1 MHRPRSRPASL
12 RLYLALAERFEDAPE
27 PALGLG
33 YVALRGNN
41 PGEAGEHF
49 LRAASL
55 ADDAPGMK
63 AEALL
68 GAARAALS
76 LGDSSTARRHLS
88 AARDL
93 ARDPSSVAWIE
104 NGLAVAAVFEED
116 YVTAEAHYVSALRQP
131 SAHPRIA
138 ANYVRMLIASE
149 RIDDAARTLA
159 AHAPSRWEENDRQAL
174 KSLID
179 EARRSQ
185 PAPDHLDP
193 RLLLRLAG
201 SAPSSAGMD
210 ERSGKGMRHATLGPR
225 GASPGMVL
233 LAGGRAFPLAGP
245 NTNGS
250 FDPVQADRLS
260 PGPETRKGAEP
271 VPASPGTAPESLLP
285 VQEPE
290 SERMTSPGLRTASPK
305 SDRSSTRSSFGQ
317 PASRDILALRI
328 GPSMAASGLAVN
340 AVEEFAAGSRLP
352 LTADAD
358 TGRGGLALLETGR
371 HGLRLPPV
379 AGSSQALDWSGFART
394 EAVAAPA
401 AVERAL
407 EAEAVPAADTGSPKA
422 GSHAWT
428 HHLGPDPAQAAN
440 ALFLAAASRY
450 NSGPSLAYS
459 ELPSSPVSLGPKP
472 VTATATADGTRNL
485 AAAAASGP
493 QSTTLED
500 EGRKDP
506 AHAPALVE
514 SASSPPDQPLL
525 PHDATT
531 AALGA
536 GLDAVSAFGTA
547 PQQVAGEVRL
557 LRWDTGPAPM
567 ENVAVLNGY
576 ANHDPFSAVP
586 DSHKPILL
594 ASASPHLDDF
604 LWQPDWMQPGRATHA
619 RHTTM
624 VAVDGAYD
632 PLALTAEAATGASAP
647 GGEWSVLLGT
657 GQRLS
662 LEVAA
667 AAVAVASPEIAD
679 VQLLSPRVLF
689 VMGRSLGRTTV
700 SVLGEDGSLFERDVT
715 VVLDLEPL
723 RQLLTGEPGLQG
735 VRVDG
740 LARGVSLAGDV
751 DSQEAA
757 DRALRLAAASL
768 PEGVPVESNLDIG
781 MDLSPLRA
789 LLAGEPGLAGVEVRR
804 VGRGVALIGEVATAE
819 AADRARRLAVA
830 SLPAGVTAENNLRVV
845 FDVEPLRAVLAAEPG
860 LEGVELKRLA
870 RGVALSGEVGTPE
883 AADRA
888 LRLGAASLPEGL
900 LVENNLDVELDLGP
914 FRALL
919 TGEPGMER
927 VEAKRVGRGVAL
939 TGEVGSAEAADR
951 ARRLAVASL
960 PENVPVE
967 NNLRVALDVEPLRE
981 LLAREPGLDRV
992 HVERLAR
999 GVALS
1004 GDAASPEAA
1013 DRALRLGA
1021 ASLPEGLP
1029 VENNLNVALDLESLQ
1044 ALMAD
1049 GTGLRDVRVQRMG
1062 RGVAL
1067 TGEVDSA
1074 KSADRAADLVA
1085 ASLLGVVPLENH
1097 LRVEFDA
1104 APLRAL
1110 LAQDPDFGRV
1120 RVQRLARGVALT
1132 GEVDSPEAADRAMRL
1147 ATASLPAGA
1156 PVENSL
1162 RVLFDLEPLRAALA
1176 REPGLDRVQAQRLAR
1191 GIALAGEV
1199 DSPGAA
1205 DLALRLATA
1214 SLPEG
1219 LLVEDNLNVGLDLEP
1234 IRALM
1239 ADVTGLGNVQVQRLG
1254 RGVVLSGEVASADT
1268 ADRAVRLALASL
1280 PEDLPVENNL
1290 RVVFDIEPLS
1300 AALAGEP
1307 GLHRVQV
1314 RRLARGVALAGEVDS
1329 PEMADR
1335 AVRVA
1340 RASLPEGLLVENNLG
1355 LKLDL
1360 VPLVA
1365 LIEDEAGLQNV
1376 NVQPDGPGV
1385 ALGGEVAALEAA
1397 ERAHRL
1403 AVASLPEG
1411 TPVANRLRI
1420 AFDVAPLRALLAG
1433 EPGLDRVQAVRR
1445 ARSVALSGEV
1455 DSPAAESRA
1464 LALAAASLPEDIP
1477 VENDLKVGHDLDSLR
1492 ALLAGETGLEGVD
1505 VKRVRRGVA
1514 LTGEVASAEAA
1525 DRARRLAAASLPETV
1540 LVENNLRVVLD
1551 IEPLR
1556 AALAGEPGLE
1566 QVLVRRLARGVALS
1580 GDVGSPAAA
1589 DLALRLAA
1597 ASLPEGL
1604 LVEDNLNVGLDL
1616 EPLRA
1621 LMADE
1626 PGLRNV
1632 QVQRIGRGV
1641 LLTGEVPSAA
1651 ASDRAH
1657 RLAATSLPES
1667 VPLES
1672 NLRVVDL
1679 EPLRR
1684 LLAAEDGLRG
1694 VRAEALA
1701 EGVTLAGEVASQ
1713 AAVERA
1719 LDLAAASLPD
1729 GMPVASSL
1737 RLVDLE
1743 PLRAVLAAEPRV
1755 QGVRAERRAQ
1765 GVSLA
1770 GEVASQAAVERA
1782 LDLAAASLP
1791 EGMPVANDLRLVDLE
1806 PLHVVLAAET
1816 GLQGVRAERRAQ
1828 GVTLAGEV
1836 ASQAAVERALDLAAA
1851 SLPEG
1856 MPVANDLRLVDL
1868 EPLRAALAA
1877 EAGLQDVRTERIERG
1892 VTLAGEVA
1900 SQAAVERTLDL
1911 AAASLPEGMPVE
1923 NDLRPVDLEP
1933 LRALMAAEA
1942 GLDRV
1947 HVQGSRRSVSLS
1959 GDVDSPELADRAIRL
1974 AAASLPEGM
1983 PVDDNLNVGLGL
1995 ASLRAV
2001 FSDEAGLEG
2010 VRVQRVGRG
2019 VALTGEV
2026 AWAEAAERSYRL
2038 ATASL
2043 PEGTPVA
2050 NNLRVEF
2057 DIEPLRAALAE
2068 ESGLERVVIRR
2079 LARGVALAGDA
2090 DSPEAA
2096 DRALRV
2102 AAASLPAGLLVENN
2116 LSVGLDLAPLR
2127 ALLAREQGLEGVRVQ
2142 RVGRGVVLTGEVAWA
2157 EAAERS
2163 YRLAAASFPEGTP
2176 VENNLRVQFELAPL
2190 RTVLA
2195 GEPGLGRVQVRRLA
2209 RGVAL
2214 TGEVDSAADAE
2225 RALRLAA
2232 ASLPEGLLV
2241 ENNLSIGLDL
2251 GPLRALLPGE
2261 PVAGEP
2267 GSQDL
2272 SPLGAF
2278 IAGQPGLE
2286 GVMVQRV
2293 GRGVALTGEVA
2304 SAEAADRAHR
2314 LAVASLPETVPVENN
2329 LRVLFDIEPVRAALA
2344 AAPGLEQVSVQRL
2357 ARGVALSGPVD
2368 SPEAERRALRL
2379 AAASLPEGLLVE
2391 NNLAVGLDLA
2401 PLRTFMAGEPGL
2413 AGVDVRRVGRSV
2425 TLTGEVA
2432 SVEAADRALGLAV
2445 ASLPEGLPVENN
2457 LRIVFDIE
2465 PLRTLLAAEP
2475 GLDRVQAKRLARGVA
2490 LAGDVD
2496 SPETAGRALR
2506 LARASLPE
2514 GLLVEDNLSV
2524 VWDVEPTRALL
2535 AAEPGLESVLVQ
2547 RVGRGLAL
2555 TGEVAS
2561 AGAADRAHRLAA
2573 ASLPEGLPVENNLRV
2588 VFDFAPLRAILA
2600 GEPELARVQVQGLAG
2615 GVMLTGEVA
2624 SEEAAE
2630 RAQRIAAAS
2639 LPEGVPVENSLRVLP
2654 DIEPLRLALAAEP
2667 GLESVQVQR
2676 LARGVA
2682 LSGEVDSPV
2691 AEDRALRLAAASLP
2705 EGVPVENNLNVGLDL
2720 GPLRSV
2726 VAGDAELSG
2735 IRVERTGRGVALI
2748 GEVGSAEASEQASRL
2763 AAALL
2768 PEGVPVENG
2777 LRVVLDIGPLRAL
2790 LAGAAELDRVEV
2802 QRLARGVA
2810 LTGDVDSH
2818 AAADLAFRL
2827 ATASL
2832 PEGMLVESSLNV
2844 RLDLAPLRVLLAGDP
2859 ELRNVR
2865 VKPVGRGVALTG
2877 ETGSAEASD
2886 RAARLATAALPE
2898 GIAVENNLRV
2908 APDVEP
2914 LRALLAGEPGLER
2927 VHVQKLARGVA
2938 LAGDV
2943 ASPEAAGRALRLAA
2957 ASLPEGMLVEDNL
2970 TVGLD
2975 LAPVR
2980 ALMAAEAGFEAI
2992 LVKRVDRGVALT
3004 GEVAS
3009 QMESER
3015 AARLAAA
3022 SLPEG
3027 ALVENNLRAVLD
3039 TGPLRAALAA
3049 DPDFDGVRV
3058 RDLEHGV
3065 SLAGEVSSAAAAER
3079 AQRLAAVS
3087 LPPDTK
3093 VESELRIAG
3102 PLQVN
3107 LEVQIAEVQRSIA
3120 EDFGFN
3126 WELFG
3131 RSDEGVLGGG
3141 FRIGRQLPP
3150 PAAVGGTGV
3159 PGTIPP
3165 SVVDGL
3171 TSPSLVLSRT
3181 WEEIGVTG
3189 MVDALAKAGLANVLA
3204 RPNVTANS
3212 GEIASFFSGGEFP
3225 LPSGFKDG
3233 VIVFEYKKYGVVL
3246 DFVPTIVDE
3255 GRIELTVRP
3264 EVSEP
3269 SRDNSV
3275 QVTQGID
3282 VPVINVR
3289 RAETTAALG
3298 DGESIVIAGLF
3309 SSASNEVQSGVPLLK
3324 DLPLVGGMFG
3334 HTSTRADE
3342 LELIVTVTAR
3352 LVQAGP
3358 APDEAL
3364 AAGSG
3369 QAANSYYY

>member
-1 MHRPRSRPASL
+1 M
-12 RLYLALAERFEDAPE
+12 
-27 PALGLG
+27 
-33 YVALRGNN
+33 
-41 PGEAGEHF
+41 
-49 LRAASL
+49 
-55 ADDAPGMK
+55 
-63 AEALL
+63 
-68 GAARAALS
+68 
-76 LGDSSTARRHLS
+76 
-88 AARDL
+88 
-93 ARDPSSVAWIE
+93 
-104 NGLAVAAVFEED
+104 
-116 YVTAEAHYVSALRQP
+116 
-131 SAHPRIA
+131 
-138 ANYVRMLIASE
+138 
-149 RIDDAARTLA
+149 
-159 AHAPSRWEENDRQAL
+159 
-174 KSLID
+174 
-179 EARRSQ
+179 
-185 PAPDHLDP
+185 
-193 RLLLRLAG
+193 
-201 SAPSSAGMD
+201 
-210 ERSGKGMRHATLGPR
+210 
-225 GASPGMVL
+225 
-233 LAGGRAFPLAGP
+233 
-245 NTNGS
+245 
-250 FDPVQADRLS
+250 
-260 PGPETRKGAEP
+260 
-271 VPASPGTAPESLLP
+271 
-285 VQEPE
+285 
-290 SERMTSPGLRTASPK
+290 
-305 SDRSSTRSSFGQ
+305 
-317 PASRDILALRI
+317 
-328 GPSMAASGLAVN
+328 
-340 AVEEFAAGSRLP
+340 
-352 LTADAD
+352 
-358 TGRGGLALLETGR
+358 
-371 HGLRLPPV
+371 
-379 AGSSQALDWSGFART
+379 
-394 EAVAAPA
+394 
-401 AVERAL
+401 
-407 EAEAVPAADTGSPKA
+407 
-422 GSHAWT
+422 
-428 HHLGPDPAQAAN
+428 
-440 ALFLAAASRY
+440 
-450 NSGPSLAYS
+450 
-459 ELPSSPVSLGPKP
+459 
-472 VTATATADGTRNL
+472 
-485 AAAAASGP
+485 
-493 QSTTLED
+493 
-500 EGRKDP
+500 
-506 AHAPALVE
+506 
-514 SASSPPDQPLL
+514 
-525 PHDATT
+525 
-531 AALGA
+531 
-536 GLDAVSAFGTA
+536 
-547 PQQVAGEVRL
+547 
-557 LRWDTGPAPM
+557 
-567 ENVAVLNGY
+567 
-576 ANHDPFSAVP
+576 
-586 DSHKPILL
+586 
-594 ASASPHLDDF
+594 
-604 LWQPDWMQPGRATHA
+604 
-619 RHTTM
+619 
-624 VAVDGAYD
+624 
-632 PLALTAEAATGASAP
+632 
-647 GGEWSVLLGT
+647 
-657 GQRLS
+657 
-662 LEVAA
+662 
-667 AAVAVASPEIAD
+667 
-679 VQLLSPRVLF
+679 
-689 VMGRSLGRTTV
+689 
-700 SVLGEDGSLFERDVT
+700 
-715 VVLDLEPL
+715 
-723 RQLLTGEPGLQG
+723 
-735 VRVDG
+735 
-740 LARGVSLAGDV
+740 
-751 DSQEAA
+751 
-757 DRALRLAAASL
+757 
-768 PEGVPVESNLDIG
+768 
-781 MDLSPLRA
+781 
-789 LLAGEPGLAGVEVRR
+789 
-804 VGRGVALIGEVATAE
+804 
-819 AADRARRLAVA
+819 
-830 SLPAGVTAENNLRVV
+830 
-845 FDVEPLRAVLAAEPG
+845 
-860 LEGVELKRLA
+860 
-870 RGVALSGEVGTPE
+870 
-883 AADRA
+883 
-888 LRLGAASLPEGL
+888 
-900 LVENNLDVELDLGP
+900 
-914 FRALL
+914 
-919 TGEPGMER
+919 
-927 VEAKRVGRGVAL
+927 
-939 TGEVGSAEAADR
+939 
-951 ARRLAVASL
+951 
-960 PENVPVE
+960 
-967 NNLRVALDVEPLRE
+967 
-981 LLAREPGLDRV
+981 
-992 HVERLAR
+992 
-999 GVALS
+999 
-1004 GDAASPEAA
+1004 
-1013 DRALRLGA
+1013 
-1021 ASLPEGLP
+1021 
-1029 VENNLNVALDLESLQ
+1029 ALDLESLQ

-1074 KSADRAADLVA
+1074 ESADRAADLVA

-1199 DSPGAA
+1199 DSPGAS

-1239 ADVTGLGNVQVQRLG
+1239 ADDTGLGNVQVQRLG

-1268 ADRAVRLALASL
+1268 ADRAVRLAVASL

-1290 RVVFDIEPLS
+1290 RVVFDIEPLR

-1314 RRLARGVALAGEVDS
+1314 QRLARGVALAGEVDS

-1340 RASLPEGLLVENNLG
+1340 RASLPEGLLVENNLD

-1360 VPLVA
+1360 VPLDA
-1365 LIEDEAGLQNV
+1365 LIADEPGMQDVRVQRDGL
-1376 NVQPDGPGV
+1376 GV
-1385 ALGGEVAALEAA
+1385 ALAGKVAALEAA

-1403 AVASLPEG
+1403 AAASLPEG
-1411 TPVANRLRI
+1411 TPVANRLRVV
-1420 AFDVAPLRALLAG
+1420 FDVAPLRALLAG
-1433 EPGLDRVQAVRR
+1433 ETGLDRVQVARL

-1464 LALAAASLPEDIP
+1464 LALAAASLPADIP
-1477 VENDLKVGHDLDSLR
+1477 VENNLEVGHDLDSLR
-1492 ALLAGETGLEGVD
+1492 ALLAGETGLEGVEA
-1505 VKRVRRGVA
+1505 KRVRRGVA
-1514 LTGEVASAEAA
+1514 LTGEVASLEAA
-1525 DRARRLAAASLPETV
+1525 DRAVRLAAASLPEAV
-1540 LVENNLRVVLD
+1540 LVGNNLRVVLD

-1556 AALAGEPGLE
+1556 AALAEEAGLE
-1566 QVLVRRLARGVALS
+1566 KVLIRRLARGVALS
-1580 GDVGSPAAA
+1580 GDVDSPEAA
-1589 DLALRLAA
+1589 DRALRLAA

-1604 LVEDNLNVGLDL
+1604 LVENNLNVGLDL

-1621 LMADE
+1621 RMADE
-1626 PGLRNV
+1626 PGLANV
-1632 QVQRIGRGV
+1632 RVERIGRGA
-1641 LLTGEVPSAA
+1641 LLSGEVPSAA

-1657 RLAATSLPES
+1657 RLAAASLPQS
-1667 VPLES
+1667 VPLEN

-1679 EPLRR
+1679 EPLRQ
-1684 LLAAEDGLRG
+1684 LLAAEDGL
-1694 VRAEALA
+1694 
-1701 EGVTLAGEVASQ
+1701 
-1713 AAVERA
+1713 
-1719 LDLAAASLPD
+1719 
-1729 GMPVASSL
+1729 
-1737 RLVDLE
+1737 
-1743 PLRAVLAAEPRV
+1743 
-1755 QGVRAERRAQ
+1755 QGVRAEGLERGIAL
-1765 GVSLA
+1765 V

-1791 EGMPVANDLRLVDLE
+1791 EGMPVE
-1806 PLHVVLAAET
+1806 
-1816 GLQGVRAERRAQ
+1816 
-1828 GVTLAGEV
+1828 
-1836 ASQAAVERALDLAAA
+1836 
-1851 SLPEG
+1851 
-1856 MPVANDLRLVDL
+1856 NDLRLVDL
-1868 EPLRAALAA
+1868 EPLRTALAA
-1877 EAGLQDVRTERIERG
+1877 ETGLQGVRTERIERG

-1911 AAASLPEGMPVE
+1911 AAASLPEGMPVASELRLVDLEPLRALLAAEPGLQGVRAERLARGVSLAGEVASQAAVERALDLAAASLPEGMPVASSLRLVDLEPLRAALAAEPGLQGVRTERIERGVSLSGEVASQAAVERTVDLAAASLPEAMPVE
-1923 NDLRPVDLEP
+1923 NDLRPVDLDP
-1933 LRALMAAEA
+1933 LRALLAAEA

-1947 HVQGSRRSVSLS
+1947 QVQGSRRSVSLS
-1959 GDVDSPELADRAIRL
+1959 GDVDSPELGDRALRL
-1974 AAASLPEGM
+1974 AATSLPDGI

-2001 FSDEAGLEG
+2001 IAGEPGLED
-2010 VRVQRVGRG
+2010 VRVQRAGRG
-2019 VALTGEV
+2019 VALTGRV
-2026 AWAEAAERSYRL
+2026 ASADAAERAYRL
-2038 ATASL
+2038 AAASL

-2057 DIEPLRAALAE
+2057 DIEPLRSALAE
-2068 ESGLERVVIRR
+2068 EPELKRVQVRR
-2079 LARGVALAGDA
+2079 LARGVALAGDV

-2096 DRALRV
+2096 DRALRL
-2102 AAASLPAGLLVENN
+2102 AAASLPEGLLVENN
-2116 LSVGLDLAPLR
+2116 LTVGLDLAPLR

-2163 YRLAAASFPEGTP
+2163 YRLAAASLPEGTP

-2195 GEPGLGRVQVRRLA
+2195 GEPGLERVQVRRLARGVVLAGEVDSAADAERALRLAAASLPEGLLVENNLTVGLDLAPLRALLAREQGLEGVRVQRVGRGVALSGEVAWAEAAERAHRLAAASLPEGTPVENNLRVLFELAPLRTVLAGEPGLERVQVRRLA

-2214 TGEVDSAADAE
+2214 AGEVDSAADAE

-2241 ENNLSIGLDL
+2241 ENNLSVGLDL
-2251 GPLRALLPGE
+2251 GPLRALL
-2261 PVAGEP
+2261 AGEP

-2286 GVMVQRV
+2286 GVTVQWV

-2304 SAEAADRAHR
+2304 SAEAAERAHR
-2314 LAVASLPETVPVENN
+2314 LAVTSLPESVPVENN
-2329 LRVLFDIEPVRAALA
+2329 LRVLFDIGPLRAVLA
-2344 AAPGLEQVSVQRL
+2344 VEPGLEGVTVRRL
-2357 ARGVALSGPVD
+2357 ARGVALSGDVA
-2368 SPEAERRALRL
+2368 SPEAADRALRL
-2379 AAASLPEGLLVE
+2379 AAASLPEGVLVE
-2391 NNLAVGLDLA
+2391 NNLSAGLELG
-2401 PLRTFMAGEPGL
+2401 PLRTLMAGEPGL
-2413 AGVDVRRVGRSV
+2413 EGV
-2425 TLTGEVA
+2425 T
-2432 SVEAADRALGLAV
+2432 
-2445 ASLPEGLPVENN
+2445 
-2457 LRIVFDIE
+2457 
-2465 PLRTLLAAEP
+2465 
-2475 GLDRVQAKRLARGVA
+2475 
-2490 LAGDVD
+2490 
-2496 SPETAGRALR
+2496 
-2506 LARASLPE
+2506 
-2514 GLLVEDNLSV
+2514 
-2524 VWDVEPTRALL
+2524 
-2535 AAEPGLESVLVQ
+2535 VQ
-2547 RVGRGLAL
+2547 RVGRGVAL
-2555 TGEVAS
+2555 TGEVS
-2561 AGAADRAHRLAA
+2561 SRGAAERAHRLAV
-2573 ASLPEGLPVENNLRV
+2573 ASLADSLPIENNLRV
-2588 VFDFAPLRAILA
+2588 VFDIEPLRAVLA
-2600 GEPELARVQVQGLAG
+2600 GEPELDGVRVQRLGGGL
-2615 GVMLTGEVA
+2615 VLTGEVA
-2624 SEEAAE
+2624 SAEAAD
-2630 RAQRIAAAS
+2630 RAQRIASAS
-2639 LPEGVPVENSLRVLP
+2639 LPESVSVESSLRVVL
-2654 DIEPLRLALAAEP
+2654 DIEPLRAALALEP
-2667 GLESVQVQR
+2667 GLDRVQVRR

-2682 LSGEVDSPV
+2682 LSGDVDSPV

-2726 VAGDAELSG
+2726 IAGEADLG
-2735 IRVERTGRGVALI
+2735 GVRVERAGRGVALI

-2777 LRVVLDIGPLRAL
+2777 VRVVLDIGPLRAL

-2827 ATASL
+2827 ATVSL

-2844 RLDLAPLRVLLAGDP
+2844 RQDLAPLRVLLAGDP

-2865 VKPVGRGVALTG
+2865 VKRVGRGVALTG
-2877 ETGSAEASD
+2877 EAGSAEASD
-2886 RAARLATAALPE
+2886 RAARLAAAALPE

-2927 VHVQKLARGVA
+2927 VQVQKLARGVA

-2975 LAPVR
+2975 LAPLR
-2980 ALMAAEAGFEAI
+2980 ALMAAEVGFEAI

-3009 QMESER
+3009 QVGSER

-3027 ALVENNLRAVLD
+3027 ALVENNLRTVLD

-3065 SLAGEVSSAAAAER
+3065 SLAGEVSSAAAAGR

-3093 VESELRIAG
+3093 VENELRIAG

-3131 RSDEGVLGGG
+3131 RSAEGVLGGG

-3181 WEEIGVTG
+3181 WKEIGITG

-3289 RAETTAALG
+3289 RAETTVALG

-3309 SSASNEVQSGVPLLK
+3309 SSASNEVQSGVPVLK
-3324 DLPLVGGMFG
+3324 DLPLIGGMFG

>member
-1 MHRPRSRPASL
+1 M
-12 RLYLALAERFEDAPE
+12 
-27 PALGLG
+27 
-33 YVALRGNN
+33 
-41 PGEAGEHF
+41 
-49 LRAASL
+49 
-55 ADDAPGMK
+55 
-63 AEALL
+63 
-68 GAARAALS
+68 
-76 LGDSSTARRHLS
+76 
-88 AARDL
+88 
-93 ARDPSSVAWIE
+93 
-104 NGLAVAAVFEED
+104 
-116 YVTAEAHYVSALRQP
+116 
-131 SAHPRIA
+131 
-138 ANYVRMLIASE
+138 
-149 RIDDAARTLA
+149 
-159 AHAPSRWEENDRQAL
+159 
-174 KSLID
+174 
-179 EARRSQ
+179 
-185 PAPDHLDP
+185 
-193 RLLLRLAG
+193 
-201 SAPSSAGMD
+201 
-210 ERSGKGMRHATLGPR
+210 
-225 GASPGMVL
+225 
-233 LAGGRAFPLAGP
+233 
-245 NTNGS
+245 
-250 FDPVQADRLS
+250 
-260 PGPETRKGAEP
+260 
-271 VPASPGTAPESLLP
+271 
-285 VQEPE
+285 E
-290 SERMTSPGLRTASPK
+290 SE
-305 SDRSSTRSSFGQ
+305 
-317 PASRDILALRI
+317 
-328 GPSMAASGLAVN
+328 
-340 AVEEFAAGSRLP
+340 
-352 LTADAD
+352 
-358 TGRGGLALLETGR
+358 
-371 HGLRLPPV
+371 
-379 AGSSQALDWSGFART
+379 LD
-394 EAVAAPA
+394 V
-401 AVERAL
+401 
-407 EAEAVPAADTGSPKA
+407 
-422 GSHAWT
+422 
-428 HHLGPDPAQAAN
+428 GPD
-440 ALFLAAASRY
+440 
-450 NSGPSLAYS
+450 
-459 ELPSSPVSLGPKP
+459 
-472 VTATATADGTRNL
+472 
-485 AAAAASGP
+485 
-493 QSTTLED
+493 LE
-500 EGRKDP
+500 
-506 AHAPALVE
+506 
-514 SASSPPDQPLL
+514 S
-525 PHDATT
+525 
-531 AALGA
+531 
-536 GLDAVSAFGTA
+536 
-547 PQQVAGEVRL
+547 
-557 LRWDTGPAPM
+557 
-567 ENVAVLNGY
+567 
-576 ANHDPFSAVP
+576 
-586 DSHKPILL
+586 
-594 ASASPHLDDF
+594 
-604 LWQPDWMQPGRATHA
+604 
-619 RHTTM
+619 
-624 VAVDGAYD
+624 
-632 PLALTAEAATGASAP
+632 
-647 GGEWSVLLGT
+647 
-657 GQRLS
+657 
-662 LEVAA
+662 
-667 AAVAVASPEIAD
+667 
-679 VQLLSPRVLF
+679 
-689 VMGRSLGRTTV
+689 
-700 SVLGEDGSLFERDVT
+700 
-715 VVLDLEPL
+715 
-723 RQLLTGEPGLQG
+723 
-735 VRVDG
+735 
-740 LARGVSLAGDV
+740 
-751 DSQEAA
+751 
-757 DRALRLAAASL
+757 
-768 PEGVPVESNLDIG
+768 
-781 MDLSPLRA
+781 LRA
-789 LLAGEPGLAGVEVRR
+789 LFTGEPGLAGVELQRI
-804 VGRGVALIGEVATAE
+804 GRSVALTGEVASTE
-819 AADRARRLAVA
+819 AADRAHRLAVA
-830 SLPAGVTAENNLRVV
+830 SLPEGPAVENNLRVV
-845 FDVEPLRAVLAAEPG
+845 FDIEPLVAVLAREPG
-860 LEGVELKRLA
+860 LAGVQVTRLA
-870 RGVALSGEVGTPE
+870 RGVALAGDVDSPE

-900 LVENNLDVELDLGP
+900 LVENNLDLELDLGP

-919 TGEPGMER
+919 TGEPGLER
-927 VEAKRVGRGVAL
+927 VEVKRVGRGVAL

-1013 DRALRLGA
+1013 DRALRLAA

-1029 VENNLNVALDLESLQ
+1029 VENSLNVALDLESLQ

-1074 KSADRAADLVA
+1074 DSADRAADLVA

-1239 ADVTGLGNVQVQRLG
+1239 ADDTGLGNVQVQRLG

-1290 RVVFDIEPLS
+1290 RVVFDIEPLR

-1464 LALAAASLPEDIP
+1464 LGLAAASLPEDIP

-1580 GDVGSPAAA
+1580 GDVGSPVAA

-1626 PGLRNV
+1626 PGLGSVR
-1632 QVQRIGRGV
+1632 VQRIGRGV
-1641 LLTGEVPSAA
+1641 LLSGEVPSAA

-1667 VPLES
+1667 VPLEH
-1672 NLRVVDL
+1672 NLRLVDL

-1701 EGVTLAGEVASQ
+1701 EEVALAGEVASQ

-1719 LDLAAASLPD
+1719 LDLAADSLPE

-1743 PLRAVLAAEPRV
+1743 PLRAVLAAEPGV

-1770 GEVASQAAVERA
+1770 GEVASQAVVGRA

-1791 EGMPVANDLRLVDLE
+1791 EGMPVENDLRLVDLE
-1806 PLHVVLAAET
+1806 PLHAVLAAET
-1816 GLQGVRAERRAQ
+1816 GLQGVRAEGLAE
-1828 GVTLAGEV
+1828 GVSLAGEV
-1836 ASQAAVERALDLAAA
+1836 ASQAAVERALGLAAV

-1856 MPVANDLRLVDL
+1856 MPVENDLRLVDL
-1868 EPLRAALAA
+1868 EPLRTALAA
-1877 EAGLQDVRTERIERG
+1877 ETGLQGVRTERIERG
-1892 VTLAGEVA
+1892 VTLEGEVA

-1911 AAASLPEGMPVE
+1911 AAASLPEGMPVVSE
-1923 NDLRPVDLEP
+1923 LRLVDLDP

-1959 GDVDSPELADRAIRL
+1959 GEVDSPELADRAIRL

-2001 FSDEAGLEG
+2001 MSGEPGLEG

-2068 ESGLERVVIRR
+2068 EPGLERVLVRR

-2116 LSVGLDLAPLR
+2116 LSVVVLDLAPLR

-2142 RVGRGVVLTGEVAWA
+2142 RVGRGVALTGEVAWA

-2163 YRLAAASFPEGTP
+2163 YRLAAASLPEGTP
-2176 VENNLRVQFELAPL
+2176 AENNLRVLFELAPL

-2195 GEPGLGRVQVRRLA
+2195 GEPGLDRVRVRRLA

-2214 TGEVDSAADAE
+2214 AGEVDSAADAD

-2261 PVAGEP
+2261 PVAGES

-2286 GVMVQRV
+2286 GVAVQWV

-2314 LAVASLPETVPVENN
+2314 LAVTSLPETVPVENN
-2329 LRVLFDIEPVRAALA
+2329 LRVLFDIEPARAAMA

-2368 SPEAERRALRL
+2368 SPESERRALRL
-2379 AAASLPEGLLVE
+2379 VAASLPEGLLVE

-2401 PLRTFMAGEPGL
+2401 PLRTFMADEPGL
-2413 AGVDVRRVGRSV
+2413 AGIDVQRVGRSV
-2425 TLTGEVA
+2425 ALSGEVMSA
-2432 SVEAADRALGLAV
+2432 EAAERAFGLAV

-2457 LRIVFDIE
+2457 LRVVFDIE
-2465 PLRTLLAAEP
+2465 PLRTVLAAEP

-2490 LAGDVD
+2490 LAGEVD
-2496 SPETAGRALR
+2496 SPETADRAFR
-2506 LARASLPE
+2506 LATASLTE

-2535 AAEPGLESVLVQ
+2535 AAEPGLEGVRVQ
-2547 RVGRGLAL
+2547 RVGGGLAL

-2561 AGAADRAHRLAA
+2561 AEAADRAYRLAM
-2573 ASLPEGLPVENNLRV
+2573 ASLPEGLPPVENNLRV
-2588 VFDFAPLRAILA
+2588 VLDFAPLRAILA
-2600 GEPELARVQVQGLAG
+2600 GEPELARVQVQRLGG
-2615 GVMLTGEVA
+2615 GVVLIGEVA
-2624 SEEAAE
+2624 SAEAAD
-2630 RAQRIAAAS
+2630 RAQRIASAS
-2639 LPEGVPVENSLRVLP
+2639 LP
-2654 DIEPLRLALAAEP
+2654 
-2667 GLESVQVQR
+2667 
-2676 LARGVA
+2676 
-2682 LSGEVDSPV
+2682 
-2691 AEDRALRLAAASLP
+2691 
-2705 EGVPVENNLNVGLDL
+2705 
-2720 GPLRSV
+2720 
-2726 VAGDAELSG
+2726 
-2735 IRVERTGRGVALI
+2735 
-2748 GEVGSAEASEQASRL
+2748 
-2763 AAALL
+2763 
-2768 PEGVPVENG
+2768 
-2777 LRVVLDIGPLRAL
+2777 
-2790 LAGAAELDRVEV
+2790 
-2802 QRLARGVA
+2802 
-2810 LTGDVDSH
+2810 
-2818 AAADLAFRL
+2818 
-2827 ATASL
+2827 
-2832 PEGMLVESSLNV
+2832 
-2844 RLDLAPLRVLLAGDP
+2844 
-2859 ELRNVR
+2859 
-2865 VKPVGRGVALTG
+2865 
-2877 ETGSAEASD
+2877 
-2886 RAARLATAALPE
+2886 
-2898 GIAVENNLRV
+2898 
-2908 APDVEP
+2908 
-2914 LRALLAGEPGLER
+2914 
-2927 VHVQKLARGVA
+2927 
-2938 LAGDV
+2938 
-2943 ASPEAAGRALRLAA
+2943 
-2957 ASLPEGMLVEDNL
+2957 
-2970 TVGLD
+2970 
-2975 LAPVR
+2975 
-2980 ALMAAEAGFEAI
+2980 
-2992 LVKRVDRGVALT
+2992 
-3004 GEVAS
+3004 
-3009 QMESER
+3009 
-3015 AARLAAA
+3015 
-3022 SLPEG
+3022 
-3027 ALVENNLRAVLD
+3027 
-3039 TGPLRAALAA
+3039 
-3049 DPDFDGVRV
+3049 
-3058 RDLEHGV
+3058 
-3065 SLAGEVSSAAAAER
+3065 
-3079 AQRLAAVS
+3079 
-3087 LPPDTK
+3087 
-3093 VESELRIAG
+3093 
-3102 PLQVN
+3102 
-3107 LEVQIAEVQRSIA
+3107 
-3120 EDFGFN
+3120 
-3126 WELFG
+3126 
-3131 RSDEGVLGGG
+3131 
-3141 FRIGRQLPP
+3141 
-3150 PAAVGGTGV
+3150 
-3159 PGTIPP
+3159 
-3165 SVVDGL
+3165 
-3171 TSPSLVLSRT
+3171 
-3181 WEEIGVTG
+3181 
-3189 MVDALAKAGLANVLA
+3189 
-3204 RPNVTANS
+3204 
-3212 GEIASFFSGGEFP
+3212 
-3225 LPSGFKDG
+3225 
-3233 VIVFEYKKYGVVL
+3233 
-3246 DFVPTIVDE
+3246 
-3255 GRIELTVRP
+3255 
-3264 EVSEP
+3264 
-3269 SRDNSV
+3269 
-3275 QVTQGID
+3275 
-3282 VPVINVR
+3282 
-3289 RAETTAALG
+3289 
-3298 DGESIVIAGLF
+3298 
-3309 SSASNEVQSGVPLLK
+3309 
-3324 DLPLVGGMFG
+3324 
-3334 HTSTRADE
+3334 
-3342 LELIVTVTAR
+3342 
-3352 LVQAGP
+3352 
-3358 APDEAL
+3358 
-3364 AAGSG
+3364 
-3369 QAANSYYY
+3369 